1 MILAPEGS
9 FIHDVSICTTL
20 PLPLIL
26 MLYRGIFQYQNA
38 GFVQNNID
46 REEDTDILLINWLE
60 LFWLYVI
67 RDYSEAEYILHN
79 RQYIV

>member
-1 MILAPEGS
+1 MPSYFLRCLENLLIFCHAMILAPEGS

-46 REEDTDILLINWLE
+46 REEDTDILLIN
-60 LFWLYVI
+60 
-67 RDYSEAEYILHN
+67 
-79 RQYIV
+79 

>member
-9 FIHDVSICTTL
+9 FIHDVSIYTTL

-26 MLYRGIFQYQNA
+26 MLYRGIFQCQNA

-46 REEDTDILLINWLE
+46 REEDTDILLTN
-60 LFWLYVI
+60 
-67 RDYSEAEYILHN
+67 
-79 RQYIV
+79 